1 MITEPYD
8 VHELQNSQWL
18 VSQLELFL
26 LEHGFSQQAVNAW
39 ILSKMLEPDDTN
51 TTNTTEEGD
60 SHE

>member
-18 VSQLELFL
+18 VSQLEMFL
-26 LEHGFSQQAVNAW
+26 LEHGYSQQEVNAW
-39 ILSKMLEPDDTN
+39 ILNKMLEPDDTN